1 VSCRQGDYEGAL
13 HHRLHAATIK
23 ERSLGQNQAETV
35 ACLIECLRLT
45 VRKNFLLANR
55 HRREKEA
62 QLEKE
67 KEGMNRYALA
77 HLVEKEIGML
87 PEDRKNFSLVGFQAT
102 EVSRRIDKLNQF
114 DHEAAL
120 RLAGKC
126 YQLVALT
133 DLIVAGELDPT
144 QSMCQSQSQSQPEM
158 SLKSRQTKKK
168 KGERSER
175 SEKDISQNQNGNSRR
190 EVSVGSLRYLQ
201 SLAENGKKNIPTVS
215 FNLLHHTLFG
225 ESSLL
230 KRSEV
235 PR

>member
-13 HHRLHAATIK
+13 HHRLHAATVK

-102 EVSRRIDKLNQF
+102 EVSRRIDKLSQF

-144 QSMCQSQSQSQPEM
+144 QSMCQSQSQSQPE
-158 SLKSRQTKKK
+158 TKKK

-201 SLAENGKKNIPTVS
+201 SLATEQHSNIQMVGMEIALNHCKCAAT
-215 FNLLHHTLFG
+215 
-225 ESSLL
+225 E
-230 KRSEV
+230 R
-235 PR
+235 